1 MAKEKTLQVV
11 LLGLLAKKDL
21 TGYDIRKLFQQE
33 VGDFWCA
40 RHSQVYPELR
50 KLEESGQITSY
61 TGTVGTKLQKKYY
74 RLAPTG
80 LQRLR
85 EWLAQ
90 PLGEIVP
97 TRDEFTMK
105 MYLIRSRKDPQLRQL
120 FLEDIQRHEE
130 RLAHLRLRW
139 QLLFPNQ
146 DTREKEYGHALI
158 LQEAIQRETRKLEW
172 EKKQLAEI

>member
-1 MAKEKTLQVV
+1 MAKENTLRYV
-11 LLGLLAKKDL
+11 LLGLLSKQDL
-21 TGYDIRKLFQQE
+21 TGYDIKKLFEQE

-80 LQRLR
+80 EKRLQ
-85 EWLAQ
+85 EWLVQ
-90 PLGEIVP
+90 PLGDMMP

-105 MYLIRSRKDPQLRQL
+105 LYLIRSRKDPQLRQL
-120 FLEDIQRHEE
+120 FQADIRRHEE
-130 RLAHLRLRW
+130 RLAYLQLRW
-139 QLLFPNQ
+139 RLLFPTQ
-146 DTREKEYGHALI
+146 EARKKDYGHALI
-158 LQEAIQRETRKLEW
+158 LQEAIQRETQKLEW
-172 EKKQLAEI
+172 EKKQLTES